1 MFVTDERLRR
11 IGWGSLIVVTAL
23 MLTEY
28 NGVSLPPERVL
39 FPDAAFTKT
48 DARIRVIGG
57 CGVVVAVLTAAVRFI
72 SCRSRCTVT

>member
-39 FPDAAFTKT
+39 FPDAAFTKPT
-48 DARIRVIGG
+48 RGSGSSADAE
-57 CGVVVAVLTAAVRFI
+57 
-72 SCRSRCTVT
+72 SS